1 MEPGETRDD
10 VPSDS
15 SLIDDA
21 SAARRAS
28 RTFAARLASVPEISR
43 FVEAFCAAHDAGR
56 EDTLRMTLVV
66 EELVANT
73 IAHGHRGE
81 CDAPIVVSLHAT
93 AEGVELCYED
103 TAPRFDLSAALDQA
117 RRPLDA
123 ENLAVRPVGG
133 LGLRLI
139 AEYAGCVRHVYNQGR
154 NRVTLRLRHA
164 V

>member
-1 MEPGETRDD
+1 M
-10 VPSDS
+10 PSDT

-21 SAARRAS
+21 RAARRAS
-28 RTFAARLASVPEISR
+28 RTFAARLARIPEISR
-43 FVEAFCAAHDAGR
+43 FVEAFCATHDAGR
-56 EDTLRMTLVV
+56 DDTLRMTLVV
-66 EELVANT
+66 EELFANT

-103 TAPRFDLSAALDQA
+103 TAPRFDLSEALDHA
-117 RRPLDA
+117 RRPLED
-123 ENLAVRPVGG
+123 EKLAVRPIGG

-139 AEYAGCVRHVYNQGR
+139 AQYVECARYVYEQGR
-154 NRVTLRLRHA
+154 NRVSLRMRHA

>member
-1 MEPGETRDD
+1 
-10 VPSDS
+10 VPSDT

-21 SAARRAS
+21 RAARRAS
-28 RTFAARLASVPEISR
+28 RTFAARLARVPEISR

-81 CDAPIVVSLHAT
+81 CDAPIVVTLHAT

-103 TAPRFDLSAALDQA
+103 TAPRFDLSAALDEA
-117 RRPLDA
+117 RRPLDDG
-123 ENLAVRPVGG
+123 ELAVRPVGG

-139 AEYAGCVRHVYNQGR
+139 AQYVECVRHVYEQGR
-154 NRVTLRLRHA
+154 NRASLRLRHA
-164 V
+164 A

>member
-1 MEPGETRDD
+1 M
-10 VPSDS
+10 PSDT

-21 SAARRAS
+21 RAARRAS
-28 RTFAARLASVPEISR
+28 RTFAARLARVPEISR

-81 CDAPIVVSLHAT
+81 CDAPIVVTLHAT

-103 TAPRFDLSAALDQA
+103 TAPRFDLSAALDEA
-117 RRPLDA
+117 RKPLDDG
-123 ENLAVRPVGG
+123 ELAVRPVGG

-139 AEYAGCVRHVYNQGR
+139 AQYAECVHHVYEQGR
-154 NRVTLRLRHA
+154 NRASLRLHHA
-164 V
+164 A

>member
-10 VPSDS
+10 VPSDT
-15 SLIDDA
+15 SLVDDA
-21 SAARRAS
+21 RAARRAS
-28 RTFAARLASVPEISR
+28 RTFAARLARVPEISR

-56 EDTLRMTLVV
+56 EDTLRMTLVI

-93 AEGVELCYED
+93 AEGIELGYED
-103 TAPRFDLSAALDQA
+103 TAPMFDLATALDEA
-117 RRPLDA
+117 CAPLDDRQ
-123 ENLAVRPVGG
+123 LAVRPVGG

-139 AEYAGCVRHVYNQGR
+139 AEYAGRVRHAYEQGR
-154 NRVTLRLRHA
+154 NRVSLRLRRPA
-164 V
+164 